1 MKNIHIKPNRGL
13 HFCISRCNRLCNLV
27 LSLYIR
33 GFVPKVTRLHWLHLF
48 FTKNIFFYFLSYISN
63 RNRQQQYLLL
73 FFLSLFIILFMSSML
88 PPSIILPPETAP
100 DEPIGSQTP
109 TVDPNTGLNPYF
121 DQFNQMQQGF
131 QNTMQQIQNDPFPL
145 LEHFLGQRAMSQVEQ
160 AMQPMQQEA
169 LQKVSGVMSGIRS
182 LVNEAFP
189 NMSGGGISTTG
200 QLGQGIASLGGTAI
214 PAAPFTPPAEIP
226 STPMQPP
233 MMGGESIGD
242 KLFGTKMTDIVGS
255 FGSEVTTPAF
265 TGPNSQN
272 TYVGGTLVTPDY
284 VPKVGLGGDPDAPK
298 TNLPPAQMLS
308 LFNQQMGGPVT
319 ATANPTP
326 KVPSFMDESGGA
338 IDFSIVSNPVQ
349 ETPAFKT
356 SLTPIGQTNF
366 DDLSPEKQSEMLAS
380 LQQAQQNFNSLEPKP
395 MVGGSGMGNPMA
407 LKNPL
412 INLAYNF
419 NMENSPF

>member
-13 HFCISRCNRLCNLV
+13 HFCISRCNLLCNLV

-73 FFLSLFIILFMSSML
+73 FYLRLFIIIFMTAQAIA
-88 PPSIILPPETAP
+88 PPF
-100 DEPIGSQTP
+100 QQMMTP
-109 TVDPNTGLNPYF
+109 L
-121 DQFNQMQQGF
+121 QQMQQGF

-145 LEHFLGQRAMSQVEQ
+145 IEQFLGQRAMSQVDQ

-182 LVNEAFP
+182 LVKEAFT

-214 PAAPFTPPAEIP
+214 PAAPFTKPAEIP

>member
-1 MKNIHIKPNRGL
+1 
-13 HFCISRCNRLCNLV
+13 
-27 LSLYIR
+27 
-33 GFVPKVTRLHWLHLF
+33 
-48 FTKNIFFYFLSYISN
+48 
-63 RNRQQQYLLL
+63 
-73 FFLSLFIILFMSSML
+73 MSSML

-145 LEHFLGQRAMSQVEQ
+145 IEQFLGQRAMSQVDQ

-189 NMSGGGISTTG
+189 NMGGGGISTTG

-214 PAAPFTPPAEIP
+214 PAAPFTKPAEIP

-233 MMGGESIGD
+233 
-242 KLFGTKMTDIVGS
+242 T
-255 FGSEVTTPAF
+255 
-265 TGPNSQN
+265 
-272 TYVGGTLVTPDY
+272 
-284 VPKVGLGGDPDAPK
+284 
-298 TNLPPAQMLS
+298 
-308 LFNQQMGGPVT
+308 QQIM
-319 ATANPTP
+319 
-326 KVPSFMDESGGA
+326 S
-338 IDFSIVSNPVQ
+338 
-349 ETPAFKT
+349 
-356 SLTPIGQTNF
+356 
-366 DDLSPEKQSEMLAS
+366 DLSQISTPQPIEGGGGIGL
-380 LQQAQQNFNSLEPKP
+380 PP
-395 MVGGSGMGNPMA
+395 MVGGSGMGNPLIEPPMISKIGA
-407 LKNPL
+407 DVEGPVTSEEAYNPAMEYFNPTSPMPIKKQVEDPL

>member
-1 MKNIHIKPNRGL
+1 
-13 HFCISRCNRLCNLV
+13 
-27 LSLYIR
+27 
-33 GFVPKVTRLHWLHLF
+33 
-48 FTKNIFFYFLSYISN
+48 
-63 RNRQQQYLLL
+63 
-73 FFLSLFIILFMSSML
+73 MSSML

-145 LEHFLGQRAMSQVEQ
+145 IEQFLGQRAMSQVDQ
-160 AMQPMQQEA
+160 ATEPMKQEA
-169 LQKVSGVMSGIRS
+169 IQKVSGVMSGIRS

-189 NMSGGGISTTG
+189 NMGGGGMSTTG

-214 PAAPFTPPAEIP
+214 PAAPFTKPAEIP

-255 FGSEVTTPAF
+255 FGSEVTTPQITQPENDILKKFGITTTNYQGPVTTPGF

-272 TYVGGTLVTPDY
+272 TYVGGVLV
-284 VPKVGLGGDPDAPK
+284 
-298 TNLPPAQMLS
+298 
-308 LFNQQMGGPVT
+308 
-319 ATANPTP
+319 NPTP
-326 KVPSFMDESGGA
+326 KVPSFMDESGGT
-338 IDFSIVSNPVQ
+338 IDFSIVDNPLQ
-349 ETPAFKT
+349 EPPMIPKIADIGPVTAVYKEEYNPAMEYFN
-356 SLTPIGQTNF
+356 PI
-366 DDLSPEKQSEMLAS
+366 SPMPIQKQVED
-380 LQQAQQNFNSLEPKP
+380 
-395 MVGGSGMGNPMA
+395 
-407 LKNPL
+407 PL

>member
-1 MKNIHIKPNRGL
+1 
-13 HFCISRCNRLCNLV
+13 
-27 LSLYIR
+27 
-33 GFVPKVTRLHWLHLF
+33 
-48 FTKNIFFYFLSYISN
+48 
-63 RNRQQQYLLL
+63 
-73 FFLSLFIILFMSSML
+73 MSSML
-88 PPSIILPPETAP
+88 QPSIILPPETAP
-100 DEPIGSQTP
+100 DEPTGSQTP

-145 LEHFLGQRAMSQVEQ
+145 IEQFLGQRAMSQVDQ

-169 LQKVSGVMSGIRS
+169 LQKVSSVMSGIRS

-189 NMSGGGISTTG
+189 NMGGGISTTG

-214 PAAPFTPPAEIP
+214 PAAPFTSPAEIP

-255 FGSEVTTPAF
+255 FGSEVTTPQITQPENDILKKFGITTTNYQGPVTTPAF

-272 TYVGGTLVTPDY
+272 TYVGGV
-284 VPKVGLGGDPDAPK
+284 KVGGS
-298 TNLPPAQMLS
+298 Q
-308 LFNQQMGGPVT
+308 
-319 ATANPTP
+319 
-326 KVPSFMDESGGA
+326 
-338 IDFSIVSNPVQ
+338 
-349 ETPAFKT
+349 
-356 SLTPIGQTNF
+356 
-366 DDLSPEKQSEMLAS
+366 
-380 LQQAQQNFNSLEPKP
+380 P

-407 LKNPL
+407 LIEPPMIPKIADIGPVTAISQEKEYNPAMEYNFPKPDFSIVDNPIQKQVEDPL

>member
-13 HFCISRCNRLCNLV
+13 HFCISRCNLLCNLV

-73 FFLSLFIILFMSSML
+73 FYLRLFIILFMSSML

-145 LEHFLGQRAMSQVEQ
+145 IEQFLGQRAMSQVDQ
-160 AMQPMQQEA
+160 ATEPMKQEA
-169 LQKVSGVMSGIRS
+169 IQKVSGVMSGIRS

-189 NMSGGGISTTG
+189 NMGGGGMSTTG
-200 QLGQGIASLGGTAI
+200 QLGQGGGIASLGGTAI
-214 PAAPFTPPAEIP
+214 PAAPFTKPAEIP

-233 MMGGESIGD
+233 MMGDLSQISTPQPIEGGGGIG
-242 KLFGTKMTDIVGS
+242 LPPM
-255 FGSEVTTPAF
+255 
-265 TGPNSQN
+265 
-272 TYVGGTLVTPDY
+272 VGGSGMGNPMALIEPPMI
-284 VPKVGLGGDPDAPK
+284 PKIADV
-298 TNLPPAQMLS
+298 
-308 LFNQQMGGPVT
+308 GGPVT
-319 ATANPTP
+319 ANTTP

-338 IDFSIVSNPVQ
+338 IDFSILDNPLQVTSEEAYNPAMEYFNPVF
-349 ETPAFKT
+349 PM
-356 SLTPIGQTNF
+356 PIK
-366 DDLSPEKQSEMLAS
+366 KQVED
-380 LQQAQQNFNSLEPKP
+380 
-395 MVGGSGMGNPMA
+395 
-407 LKNPL
+407 PL

>member
-13 HFCISRCNRLCNLV
+13 HFCISRCNLLCNLV

-33 GFVPKVTRLHWLHLF
+33 GFVQKVTRLHWLHLF

-73 FFLSLFIILFMSSML
+73 FYLRLFIILFMSSML

-145 LEHFLGQRAMSQVEQ
+145 IEQFLGQRAMSQVDQ

-189 NMSGGGISTTG
+189 NMGGGGISTTG
-200 QLGQGIASLGGTAI
+200 QLGQGIASLGGAAI
-214 PAAPFTPPAEIP
+214 PAAPFTKPAEIP
-226 STPMQPP
+226 STPMQP
-233 MMGGESIGD
+233 ENDIL
-242 KLFGTKMTDIVGS
+242 KKFGITTTNYQGP
-255 FGSEVTTPAF
+255 VTTPGF

-272 TYVGGTLVTPDY
+272 TYVGGV
-284 VPKVGLGGDPDAPK
+284 KVGGS
-298 TNLPPAQMLS
+298 Q
-308 LFNQQMGGPVT
+308 
-319 ATANPTP
+319 
-326 KVPSFMDESGGA
+326 
-338 IDFSIVSNPVQ
+338 
-349 ETPAFKT
+349 
-356 SLTPIGQTNF
+356 
-366 DDLSPEKQSEMLAS
+366 
-380 LQQAQQNFNSLEPKP
+380 P
-395 MVGGSGMGNPMA
+395 MVGGSGMGNPLIEPPMIPKIGA
-407 LKNPL
+407 DVEGPVTSEEAYNPAMEYFNPISPMPIQKQVEDPL

>member
-1 MKNIHIKPNRGL
+1 
-13 HFCISRCNRLCNLV
+13 
-27 LSLYIR
+27 
-33 GFVPKVTRLHWLHLF
+33 
-48 FTKNIFFYFLSYISN
+48 
-63 RNRQQQYLLL
+63 
-73 FFLSLFIILFMSSML
+73 MSSML

-100 DEPIGSQTP
+100 NEPIGSQTP

-145 LEHFLGQRAMSQVEQ
+145 LEHFLGQRAMSQVDQ

-189 NMSGGGISTTG
+189 NMGGGMSGGGISTTG

-214 PAAPFTPPAEIP
+214 PAAPFTKPAEIP

-233 MMGGESIGD
+233 TQQIMSDLSQISTPQITQPENDILNKFGITTTNYQGPVTLPGG
-242 KLFGTKMTDIVGS
+242 
-255 FGSEVTTPAF
+255 
-265 TGPNSQN
+265 TGPNTEK

-308 LFNQQMGGPVT
+308 LFNQQMGGSPVD
-319 ATANPTP
+319 N
-326 KVPSFMDESGGA
+326 VF
-338 IDFSIVSNPVQ
+338 Q
-349 ETPAFKT
+349 T
-356 SLTPIGQTNF
+356 SLTPIGETSF
-366 DDLSPEKQSEMLAS
+366 EDLSQDKQSEILAG
-380 LQQAQQNFNSLEPKP
+380 LQKAQQNLKSLGPTTSNPFLPPSFQTLGKP
-395 MVGGSGMGNPMA
+395 
-407 LKNPL
+407 LL
-412 INLAYNF
+412 NLAYNF

>member
-13 HFCISRCNRLCNLV
+13 HFCISRCNLLCNLV

-33 GFVPKVTRLHWLHLF
+33 GFVQKVTRLHWLHLF

-73 FFLSLFIILFMSSML
+73 FYLRLFIILFMSSML

-145 LEHFLGQRAMSQVEQ
+145 IEQFLGQRAMSQVDQ

-189 NMSGGGISTTG
+189 NISGGGISTTG
-200 QLGQGIASLGGTAI
+200 QLGQGIASLGGAAI
-214 PAAPFTPPAEIP
+214 PAAPFTKPAEIP

-233 MMGGESIGD
+233 TQQIMSDLSQISTPQPMQGGESIGD

-272 TYVGGTLVTPDY
+272 TYVGGV
-284 VPKVGLGGDPDAPK
+284 KVGGS
-298 TNLPPAQMLS
+298 Q
-308 LFNQQMGGPVT
+308 
-319 ATANPTP
+319 
-326 KVPSFMDESGGA
+326 
-338 IDFSIVSNPVQ
+338 
-349 ETPAFKT
+349 
-356 SLTPIGQTNF
+356 
-366 DDLSPEKQSEMLAS
+366 
-380 LQQAQQNFNSLEPKP
+380 P
-395 MVGGSGMGNPMA
+395 MVGGSGMGNPLIEPPMISKIGA
-407 LKNPL
+407 DVEGPVTSEEAYNPAMEYFNPISPMPIQKQVEDPL

>member
-13 HFCISRCNRLCNLV
+13 HFCISRCNLLCNLV

-33 GFVPKVTRLHWLHLF
+33 GFVQKVTRLHWLHLF
-48 FTKNIFFYFLSYISN
+48 YTKNIFFYFLSYISN

-73 FFLSLFIILFMSSML
+73 FYLRLFIILFMSSML

-145 LEHFLGQRAMSQVEQ
+145 IEQFLGQRAMSQVDQ

-189 NMSGGGISTTG
+189 NMGGGGISTTG

-214 PAAPFTPPAEIP
+214 PAAPFTKPAEIP

-233 MMGGESIGD
+233 
-242 KLFGTKMTDIVGS
+242 T
-255 FGSEVTTPAF
+255 
-265 TGPNSQN
+265 
-272 TYVGGTLVTPDY
+272 
-284 VPKVGLGGDPDAPK
+284 
-298 TNLPPAQMLS
+298 
-308 LFNQQMGGPVT
+308 QQIM
-319 ATANPTP
+319 
-326 KVPSFMDESGGA
+326 S
-338 IDFSIVSNPVQ
+338 
-349 ETPAFKT
+349 
-356 SLTPIGQTNF
+356 
-366 DDLSPEKQSEMLAS
+366 DLSQISTPQPIEGGGGIGL
-380 LQQAQQNFNSLEPKP
+380 PP
-395 MVGGSGMGNPMA
+395 MVGGSGMGNPLIEPPMIPKIGA
-407 LKNPL
+407 DVEGPVTSEEAYNPAMEYFNPISPMPIQKQVEDPL